1 MSSPRRRGTPPTVC
15 REAGTKFAVAVV
27 LRHRGRIGMFKR
39 SLSVDHDGGLWH
51 CITGY
56 LPPSTSPLAQAIQE
70 VFEETGL
77 TVAELDDIRTGP
89 ILALPGD
96 DGVPWEVHTFAAH
109 TPVRRLRL
117 NWEHD
122 AYRWVKPHRVPGF
135 MQVHWLGTVMTAI
148 APEELVAVDSSVRAR
163 SGPVRSR

>member
-1 MSSPRRRGTPPTVC
+1 MSSLQHRGAPPAVG
-15 REAGTKFAVAVV
+15 REAETSFAVAVV

-39 SLSVDHDGGLWH
+39 SMSVDHDGGLWH
-51 CITGY
+51 CITGH

-96 DGVPWEVHTFAAH
+96 DGIPWEVHTFAAH
-109 TPVRRLRL
+109 TSVRRLSL

-122 AYRWVKPHRVPGF
+122 AYRWVKPHRVRGF
-135 MQVHWLGTVMTAI
+135 TQVHWLGAVMTAF
-148 APEELVAVDSSVRAR
+148 APEELVTVDSSVRAR

>member
-1 MSSPRRRGTPPTVC
+1 MSSPHRSGAPPAVC
-15 REAGTKFAVAVV
+15 KEAGTKFAVAVV

-39 SLSVDHDGGLWH
+39 SMSVDHDGGLWH
-51 CITGY
+51 CITGN
-56 LPPSTSPLAQAIQE
+56 LPPSTSPLVQAIQE

-109 TPVRRLRL
+109 TSVRKLSL

-122 AYRWVKPHRVPGF
+122 AYRWVKPHRVRGF
-135 MQVHWLGTVMTAI
+135 TQVHWLGAVMTAF
-148 APEELVAVDSSVRAR
+148 APEEFVVMESSERAR
-163 SGPVRSR
+163 SGPGCSR